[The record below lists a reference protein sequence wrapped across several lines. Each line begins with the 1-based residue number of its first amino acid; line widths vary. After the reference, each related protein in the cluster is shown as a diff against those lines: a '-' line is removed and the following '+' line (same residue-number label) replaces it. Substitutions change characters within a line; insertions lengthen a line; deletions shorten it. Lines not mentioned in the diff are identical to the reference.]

1 MRRATPRQ
9 TAGRYGLALLFSAAA
24 IGARFLMGDTTSL
37 VFVTFYPAVMAA
49 AWFGGVGPALA
60 SVALCGVVGDFLFA
74 QPQYRLLAE
83 TLRGWTNLVLFVTV
97 GAAIGIVTGRLRQ
110 VQSRFRSV
118 LELTSDGFAIVDRDW
133 TLAYANPRLA
143 TMVERRA
150 DEIVG
155 RPVWNV
161 FAEGGDFPFGGVAR
175 RAMDGER
182 GEFVAHHA
190 ALGRWFEASVYP
202 LPEGI
207 AILARDVSATKEL
220 EVRRAEQLT
229 RLETAN
235 RMKDEFLATL
245 SHELRTPLNAVLGWA
260 QLVRNGATT
269 VERGL
274 DAVDRNATL
283 LKQLVDDLLDT
294 SSIVSGKLQVRLES
308 MDFTTVVLDAVDAA
322 RAAAQ
327 SRHIAVAATGLD
339 RPMPVLGDAAR
350 LRQAVLNLLAN
361 AIKFTPE
368 RGQVVVDLA
377 AAAGHAVLRIRDT
390 GVGIDPRL
398 LPRVFERFVQG
409 DRPATVPQ
417 GLGLGLAIAKHVVDV
432 HGGRITAQSDGLMR
446 GALFTIALP
455 LSGRAGD
462 AGVAAHAAAGRT

>member
-1 MRRATPRQ
+1 MRRATPPQ
-9 TAGRYGLALLFSAAA
+9 AIGHYALALLFSAAA
-24 IGARFLMGDTTSL
+24 VGVRFMVSDTTSL

-60 SVALCGVVGDFLFA
+60 AVVLCALAGDYLFV
-74 QPQYRLLAE
+74 PPRYHLLPD
-83 TLRGWTNLVLFVTV
+83 TVQSWTNLLLFAAV

-133 TLAYANPRLA
+133 RLLYANPRLA
-143 TMVERRA
+143 SMVGRRA
-150 DEIVG
+150 EEMAG
-155 RPVWNV
+155 QPVWSI
-161 FAEGGDFPFGGVAR
+161 FAESGEFPFGAVAR

-182 GEFVAHHA
+182 GEFVAYHA

-202 LPEGI
+202 VPEGI

-220 EVRRAEQLT
+220 EVRRAEQLE

-260 QLVRNGATT
+260 QMVRGGAADT
-269 VERGL
+269 ERGL
-274 DAVDRNATL
+274 GAVERNASL

-294 SSIVSGKLQVRLES
+294 SSIVSGKLQVHLEPLDLAS
-308 MDFTTVVLDAVDAA
+308 VVRDAVETASG
-322 RAAAQ
+322 AAQ
-327 SRHIAVAATGLD
+327 SRHVTLVATGLQQ
-339 RPMPVLGDAAR
+339 RAPVLGDAAR

-361 AIKFTPE
+361 AVKFTPE
-368 RGQVVVDLA
+368 IGHVTVDLEV
-377 AAAGHAVLRIRDT
+377 AAGQAVLRVKDT

-398 LPRVFERFVQG
+398 LPHVFERFVQG
-409 DRPATVPQ
+409 DTPASTRQ
-417 GLGLGLAIAKHVVDV
+417 GLGLGLAIAKHVIDV
-432 HGGRITAQSDGLMR
+432 HGGRITAQSEGVMR
-446 GALFTIALP
+446 GALFTVTLP
-455 LSGRAGD
+455 LSHSRQPQVPIHAGAERA
-462 AGVAAHAAAGRT
+462 